1 MFIRFIDAISVN
13 VVKYGKLQKLIHP
26 PPAAFP
32 MAGDREDASGPRWV
46 ELMVHEKL
54 KDLKTKK
61 KLTNHKISELSG
73 IPLSTVTKIING
85 KTDNPSFQS
94 IKDIT
99 MAMGGSLDEVAEI
112 QPPIFDQRKDPVEYS
127 AQIELYERI
136 IKKKNRW
143 IQLLF
148 SIWIVTIALILLIL
162 LIGEL

>member
-1 MFIRFIDAISVN
+1 
-13 VVKYGKLQKLIHP
+13 
-26 PPAAFP
+26 
-32 MAGDREDASGPRWV
+32 
-46 ELMVHEKL
+46 MVHEKL

-112 QPPIFDQRKDPVEYS
+112 LRS
-127 AQIELYERI
+127 
-136 IKKKNRW
+136 
-143 IQLLF
+143 
-148 SIWIVTIALILLIL
+148 
-162 LIGEL
+162 

>member
-1 MFIRFIDAISVN
+1 
-13 VVKYGKLQKLIHP
+13 
-26 PPAAFP
+26 
-32 MAGDREDASGPRWV
+32 
-46 ELMVHEKL
+46 MVHEKL

-127 AQIELYERI
+127 AQIELY
-136 IKKKNRW
+136 
-143 IQLLF
+143 
-148 SIWIVTIALILLIL
+148 ALLLICKKPPYL
-162 LIGEL
+162 FGIGRFFFYYVAFALEKFLFIVPVFSFTPKFTPNRIFYPTRWQNLAGLFYAFWAVKLS

>member
-1 MFIRFIDAISVN
+1 
-13 VVKYGKLQKLIHP
+13 
-26 PPAAFP
+26 
-32 MAGDREDASGPRWV
+32 
-46 ELMVHEKL
+46 MVHEKL

-143 IQLLF
+143 MKLLF
-148 SIWIVTIALILLIL
+148 STWIVTIALILLIL
-162 LIGEL
+162 LIGKL